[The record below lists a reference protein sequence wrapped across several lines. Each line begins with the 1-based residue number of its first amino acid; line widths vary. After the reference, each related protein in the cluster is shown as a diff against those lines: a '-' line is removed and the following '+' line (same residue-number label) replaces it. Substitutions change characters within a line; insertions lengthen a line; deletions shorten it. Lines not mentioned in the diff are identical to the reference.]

1 MMKKLGVI
9 LVLTIL
15 FCSPFIQT
23 AYAESTPGKIYE
35 GGVAIEYRNVTVFAP
50 AVASTES
57 GYVGV
62 ISTITVTVQNN
73 GSGRVFVDT
82 SPLTQ
87 VDMQGSARLAV
98 KVASAL
104 IENDENS
111 NVDPLMYDYFFVVR
125 TDAPIIGGPSAGATM
140 TVATIA
146 LLENWEINEQTIM
159 TGMINPDGSIGP
171 IGGIPQKIDA
181 AYYVGAK
188 RFLIP
193 SGQGTYT
200 EMVTTTSGWIT
211 TTTPVVK
218 KVTDYVTSKGYD
230 IEVVEVTEINQAVEN
245 FTGYRFT
252 FDGSEDE
259 ITTESYLTSMKPLAS
274 SLLENASKEYD
285 NSKDIFYQSEV
296 PNTGGF
302 FDQDNYRDYVEEK
315 LDNAKTTLDDS
326 NDWFNN
332 SQYYTSTSKS
342 FQSLIYSRFVKYA
355 CEYYDT
361 NQSEKSDYIENLLND
376 VESLYNNASNNA
388 KNTEIKGYI
397 TLQSVGAAQRRASD
411 AKSYY
416 EDAESNYRND
426 NLRTFWDVLYFL
438 DDISFVV
445 ERCNSIGWWIDI
457 GTKFNEVGNLSNSTI
472 ENLALE
478 YIEEAQQA
486 TTYSSVIVG
495 EISGTSEISTSYLND
510 ATTILEN
517 ARNDLDNGFP
527 AAAFFGALEAT
538 VKANLAIEVIGTD
551 AEEKID
557 LASESASNNI
567 AKSRKQGIEPILA
580 VSYYEYAESLRNESQ
595 YESALIYYKYSGMIA
610 GAISF
615 TNASAG
621 SSLSRYVGLPEFN
634 SPLSLAGILS
644 ISATVVIFIF
654 GAVAGL
660 GLGFILAGISQKK
673 QKKHPPLK
681 PKSPVREVY
690 KIADRTRYQ
699 YPEHQIPRSIRDFY
713 KKNK

>member
-1 MMKKLGVI
+1 MIKRIII
-9 LVLTIL
+9 LLACITF
-15 FCSPFIQT
+15 FCSPLIHNS
-23 AYAESTPGKIYE
+23 YAESTPGRIYRGE
-35 GGVAIEYRNVTVFAP
+35 IDIEYRNVTVFAP
-50 AVASTES
+50 AVASTED

-98 KVASAL
+98 KVASTL
-104 IENDENS
+104 VENDENT
-111 NVDPLMYDYFFVVR
+111 NIDPSAYDYFFVVR
-125 TDAPIIGGPSAGATM
+125 TDAPVIGGPSAGATM

-181 AYYVGAK
+181 AYSVGAK

-193 SGQGTYT
+193 SGQGTYI
-200 EMVTTTSGWIT
+200 ELVTTTSGWIT
-211 TTTPVVK
+211 TTTPVVR
-218 KVTDYVTSKGYD
+218 KVSDYVNSKGYD
-230 IEVVEVTEINQAVEN
+230 IEVVEVAEVNQAVEN

-274 SLLENASKEYD
+274 SLLENASIEYNSSKEIFD
-285 NSKDIFYQSEV
+285 GSDI

-302 FDQDNYRDYVEEK
+302 FDNDNYRDYVEEK
-315 LDNAKTTLDDS
+315 LDSAKTTLDDS
-326 NDWFNN
+326 NEWFNQN
-332 SQYYTSTSKS
+332 QYYTSTSKS

-355 CEYYDT
+355 CEYYDI
-361 NQSEKSDYIENLLND
+361 NQSEKAEYIENLLSEVN
-376 VESLYNNASNNA
+376 YIYINTSNNA
-388 KNTEIKGYI
+388 KNTEINGYI

-411 AKSYY
+411 AKNYFD
-416 EDAESNYRND
+416 EADGNYRNN

-438 DDISFVV
+438 DDLSFVV

-457 GTKFNEVGNLSNSTI
+457 GTKFSEVGNLSNSTI

-495 EISGTSEISTSYLND
+495 EISDTSSASTSYLND
-510 ATTILEN
+510 ATIILQN
-517 ARNDLDNGFP
+517 ARNDLENGYS

-551 AEEKID
+551 SEEKIE
-557 LASESASNNI
+557 LASESSSNNI
-567 AKSRKQGIEPILA
+567 AKSRKQGLEPILA

-595 YESALIYYKYSGMIA
+595 YDSALIYYKYSGMIA

-615 TNASAG
+615 TNTST
-621 SSLSRYVGLPEFN
+621 SSSSSRYVGLPDFK
-634 SPLSLAGILS
+634 SPLGLSGIIN
-644 ISATVVIFIF
+644 ISVIVIFFIF
-654 GAVAGL
+654 GAIAGL
-660 GLGFILAGISQKK
+660 GIGLIITGFSQKK
-673 QKKHPPLK
+673 KK
-681 PKSPVREVY
+681 KSSEKSKTYVKEAYSMTVR
-690 KIADRTRYQ
+690 TSYQ
-699 YPEHQIPRSIRDFY
+699 YPDNQIPKSIRDFY

>member
-1 MMKKLGVI
+1 MIKRIII
-9 LVLTIL
+9 LLACITF
-15 FCSPFIQT
+15 FCSPLIHNS
-23 AYAESTPGKIYE
+23 YAESTPGRIYRGE
-35 GGVAIEYRNVTVFAP
+35 IDIEYRNVTVFAP
-50 AVASTES
+50 AVASTED

-98 KVASAL
+98 KVASTL
-104 IENDENS
+104 VENDENT
-111 NVDPLMYDYFFVVR
+111 NIDPSAYDYFFVVR
-125 TDAPIIGGPSAGATM
+125 TDAPVIGGPSAGATM

-181 AYYVGAK
+181 AYSVGAK

-200 EMVTTTSGWIT
+200 ELVTTTSGWIT
-211 TTTPVVK
+211 TTTPVVR
-218 KVTDYVTSKGYD
+218 KVSDYVNSKGYD
-230 IEVVEVTEINQAVEN
+230 IEVVEVAEVNQAVEN

-274 SLLENASKEYD
+274 SLLENASIEYNSSKEIFD
-285 NSKDIFYQSEV
+285 GSDI

-302 FDQDNYRDYVEEK
+302 FDNDNYRDYVEEK
-315 LDNAKTTLDDS
+315 LDSAKTTLDDS
-326 NDWFNN
+326 NEWFNQN
-332 SQYYTSTSKS
+332 QYYTSTSKS

-355 CEYYDT
+355 CEYYDI
-361 NQSEKSDYIENLLND
+361 NQSEKAEYIENLLSEVN
-376 VESLYNNASNNA
+376 YIYINTSNNA
-388 KNTEIKGYI
+388 KNTEINGYI

-411 AKSYY
+411 AKNYFD
-416 EDAESNYRND
+416 EADGNYRNN

-438 DDISFVV
+438 DDLSFVV

-457 GTKFNEVGNLSNSTI
+457 GTKFSEVGNLSNSTI

-495 EISGTSEISTSYLND
+495 EISDTSSASTSYLND
-510 ATTILEN
+510 ATIILQN
-517 ARNDLDNGFP
+517 ARNDLENGYS

-551 AEEKID
+551 SEEKIE
-557 LASESASNNI
+557 LASESSSNNI
-567 AKSRKQGIEPILA
+567 AKSRKQGLEPILA

-595 YESALIYYKYSGMIA
+595 YDSALIYYKYSGMIA

-615 TNASAG
+615 TNTST
-621 SSLSRYVGLPEFN
+621 SSSSSRYVGLPDFK
-634 SPLSLAGILS
+634 SPLGLSGIIN
-644 ISATVVIFIF
+644 ISVIVIFFIF
-654 GAVAGL
+654 GAIAGL
-660 GLGFILAGISQKK
+660 GIGLIITGFSQKK
-673 QKKHPPLK
+673 KK
-681 PKSPVREVY
+681 KSSEKSKTYVKEAYSMTVR
-690 KIADRTRYQ
+690 TSYQ
-699 YPEHQIPRSIRDFY
+699 YPDNQIPKSIRDFY